1 MLSLILAAALVSSPG
16 NQIFPVVH
24 QLRDDIRL
32 VQLGPETAVEQM
44 KGQAARSHIRN
55 LMSRQPQAFAASR
68 SLLTERGYVPTD
80 QFYVERTI
88 NLAGKKQDKG
98 DIQFAYSE
106 NNADG
111 EIDIWSWDDGN
122 PDTWEGS
129 IYVEVYRNGSASTW
143 DGQIDDSRTDHPWI
157 WYRET
162 WEKPGGGGPKPI
174 RLAPP
179 LPMNGIQLVS
189 ADYQL
194 AGFYEWAVCWRG
206 AVINGCA
213 GAAVGCLRMGP
224 QWPGCFGFLCV
235 GAEIGGAM
243 SCALQK

>member
-1 MLSLILAAALVSSPG
+1 MLSLILAAALVASAG
-16 NQIFPVVH
+16 NPIFPVVH

-32 VQLGPETAVEQM
+32 VQLSPETAVEQM
-44 KGQAARSHIRN
+44 TGQAAKLHIRN

-80 QFYVERTI
+80 HFYVERTI
-88 NLAGKKQDKG
+88 NLAGKKRNNG

-122 PDTWEGS
+122 ADTWEGS
-129 IYVEVYRNGSASTW
+129 IYVEVYRDGSASTW
-143 DGQIDDSRTDHPWI
+143 DGQIDDSRTDYPWI
-157 WYRET
+157 WYRKT

-174 RLAPP
+174 RFVPP
-179 LPMNGIQLVS
+179 LPTNGIQLVS

-194 AGFYEWAVCWRG
+194 AGFYEWAVCWRSGVLSGCTAAAIGCRRVGPAWPECFGLVCLG
-206 AVINGCA
+206 AEVGSAIGCA
-213 GAAVGCLRMGP
+213 
-224 QWPGCFGFLCV
+224 
-235 GAEIGGAM
+235 I
-243 SCALQK
+243 K

>member
-68 SLLTERGYVPTD
+68 GLLTERGYVPTD
-80 QFYVERTI
+80 HFYVERTI
-88 NLAGKKQDKG
+88 NLAGKKRDKD

-106 NNADG
+106 NNVDG

-143 DGQIDDSRTDHPWI
+143 GGQIDDSRTDYPWI

-162 WEKPGGGGPKPI
+162 WEKPGVGGPRQI
-174 RLAPP
+174 RLVPP
-179 LPMNGIQLVS
+179 KPTNGIELVRG
-189 ADYQL
+189 DNEL
-194 AGFYEWAVCWRG
+194 ASFYNWAECWRR
-206 AVINGCA
+206 AVVGGCT
-213 GAAVGCLRMGP
+213 AAAIGCKRMGP
-224 QWPGCFGFLCV
+224 AWPECFGFICV
-235 GAEIGGAM
+235 GVEIGSAIG
-243 SCALQK
+243 CAI

>member
-68 SLLTERGYVPTD
+68 GLLTERGYVPTD
-80 QFYVERTI
+80 HFYVERTI
-88 NLAGKKQDKG
+88 NLAGKKRDKD

-106 NNADG
+106 NNVDG

-143 DGQIDDSRTDHPWI
+143 GGQIDDSRTDYPWI

-162 WEKPGGGGPKPI
+162 WEKPGVGGPRQI
-174 RLAPP
+174 RLVPP
-179 LPMNGIQLVS
+179 KPTNGIELVRG
-189 ADYQL
+189 DNEL
-194 AGFYEWAVCWRG
+194 ASFYNWAECWRR
-206 AVINGCA
+206 AVVGGCT
-213 GAAVGCLRMGP
+213 AAAIGCRRVGP
-224 QWPGCFGFLCV
+224 AWPECFGFICV
-235 GAEIGGAM
+235 GVEIGSAIG
-243 SCALQK
+243 CAI

>member
-32 VQLGPETAVEQM
+32 VQLSPETAVEQM
-44 KGQAARSHIRN
+44 TGQAARLHIRN
-55 LMSRQPQAFAASR
+55 LMSRQPHAFAASR
-68 SLLTERGYVPTD
+68 GLLTERGYVPTD
-80 QFYVERTI
+80 HFYVERTI
-88 NLAGKKQDKG
+88 NLAGKKGDKD

-106 NNADG
+106 NNVDG

-143 DGQIDDSRTDHPWI
+143 GGQIDDSRTDYPWI

-162 WEKPGGGGPKPI
+162 WEKPGVGGPRQI
-174 RLAPP
+174 RLVPP
-179 LPMNGIQLVS
+179 KPTNGIELVRG
-189 ADYQL
+189 DYEL
-194 AGFYEWAVCWRG
+194 TSFYNWAECWRR
-206 AVINGCA
+206 AVVGGCT
-213 GAAVGCLRMGP
+213 AAAIGCKRMGP
-224 QWPGCFGFLCV
+224 AWPECFGFICV
-235 GAEIGGAM
+235 GVEIGSAIG
-243 SCALQK
+243 CAI